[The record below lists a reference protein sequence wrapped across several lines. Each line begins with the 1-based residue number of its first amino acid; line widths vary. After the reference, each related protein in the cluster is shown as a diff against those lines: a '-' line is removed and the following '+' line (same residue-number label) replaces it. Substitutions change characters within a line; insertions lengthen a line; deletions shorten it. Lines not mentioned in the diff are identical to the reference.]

1 LIPANRDP
9 VTNMLGDR
17 FATVEGDDNSIYR
30 YMEEIAKEQEMLT
43 KQSPE
48 EKNEDRVAEIE
59 EMKSILKL
67 RLCLQRLDQQL
78 MDQSITIISK

>member
-1 LIPANRDP
+1 
-9 VTNMLGDR
+9 MLGDR

-48 EKNEDRVAEIE
+48 DKNEDRAATVYPYN
-59 EMKSILKL
+59 
-67 RLCLQRLDQQL
+67 
-78 MDQSITIISK
+78 

>member
-1 LIPANRDP
+1 
-9 VTNMLGDR
+9 MLGDR